1 MSITEYLFLKNNS
14 YIKFLILVTSILM
27 WYTPCKR
34 RGYMLE
40 KTSHKLLKTL
50 YKENFLTFD
59 ECHKICRTSDE
70 TGNPYASYLLNHG
83 LIELHECDRSG
94 EFNEADYDGYS
105 ITLDGAGLIYTEKRD
120 FWMFLIPY
128 VITTL
133 IAFVALLVAMR
144 ESEPQKVFFF
154 FPPFLKLL

>member
-1 MSITEYLFLKNNS
+1 
-14 YIKFLILVTSILM
+14 
-27 WYTPCKR
+27 
-34 RGYMLE
+34 MLE

-50 YKENFLTFD
+50 YKKNFLTFD

-83 LIELHECDRSG
+83 LIELHECGRSG

-133 IAFVALLVAMR
+133 IAFVAPFGSNEGKRTTESFFLFSTIFQTVLTSYACYELHLHINKILSLLPSFANI
-144 ESEPQKVFFF
+144 S
-154 FPPFLKLL
+154 

>member
-1 MSITEYLFLKNNS
+1 
-14 YIKFLILVTSILM
+14 
-27 WYTPCKR
+27 
-34 RGYMLE
+34 MLE
-40 KTSHKLLKTL
+40 KTSHKLLKIL
-50 YKENFLTFD
+50 YKKNFLTFD
-59 ECHKICRTSDE
+59 ECHKICLTSDK

-83 LIELHECDRSG
+83 LIELHECGRSG
-94 EFNEADYDGYS
+94 KFNEADYDGYS

-120 FWMFLIPY
+120 FWIFLIPY